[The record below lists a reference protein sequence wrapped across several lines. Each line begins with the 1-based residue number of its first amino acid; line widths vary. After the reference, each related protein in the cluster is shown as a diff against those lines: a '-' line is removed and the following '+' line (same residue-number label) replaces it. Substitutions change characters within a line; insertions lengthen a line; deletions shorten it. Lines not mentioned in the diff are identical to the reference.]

1 MINLKIAVDAM
12 GGDLAPHETVKGAAL
27 ASLTVDGKIMLVGDS
42 AETERI
48 LKSCEYKKEAIEI
61 IHTTEVI
68 TNDDKPTSAIRKK
81 KDSSLVKCFNL
92 VQSGEAD
99 GIVSAGSTGALLAG
113 SVHFLKRLSGVSR
126 PALSPLLPSAKNGFI
141 IVDGG
146 ANTNSRPNNLLQFA
160 IMGSIYM
167 EKVVGI
173 KNPRVG
179 LLNIGS
185 EDEKGTELTRA
196 AYALISESGVN
207 FVGNVEGRDPI
218 AGVCDVVVCDGFA
231 GNVLLKAT
239 EGVGSVLFSSIKDI
253 LLSSPLSKVAAM
265 FLKKGL
271 YTLKRKYDYKEYGG
285 APFLGVSGCVIKAHG
300 TSDAKSISSAIRQ
313 AFDFAKSGALSDME
327 KQINNKGGAGI
338 DI

>member
-1 MINLKIAVDAM
+1 MKIAVDAM
-12 GGDLAPHETVKGAAL
+12 GGDYAPLETVKGAAR
-27 ASLTVDGKIMLVGDS
+27 ASSSVNGKIILVGDS
-42 AETERI
+42 TEINRI
-48 LKSCEYKKEAIEI
+48 LSGCEYNKEAIEV

-68 TNDDKPTSAIRKK
+68 TNNDKPTSAIRKK
-81 KDSSLVKCFNL
+81 KNSSLVKCFNL

-160 IMGSIYM
+160 IMGSVYM
-167 EKVVGI
+167 EKVMGR

-185 EDEKGTELTRA
+185 EDEKGTDLTRA
-196 AYALISESGVN
+196 AYELISQSGLN
-207 FVGNVEGRDPI
+207 FIGNVEGRDPI
-218 AGVCDVVVCDGFA
+218 AGICDVVVCDGFA
-231 GNVLLKAT
+231 GNILLKAT
-239 EGVGSVLFSSIKDI
+239 EGAGSVLFSSIKDI
-253 LLSSPLSKVAAM
+253 LMGSPLSKIAAV

-271 YTLKRKYDYKEYGG
+271 YELKRKYDYKEYGG

-300 TSDAKSISSAIRQ
+300 TSDAHSIASAIKQ

-327 KQINNKGGAGI
+327 KQIKNKGGAGI